1 MCVFN
6 FPTTQVV
13 AVYICLSHVPAGHLR
28 DDGEPGAFWAFLNSQ
43 STQAATQLG

>member
-1 MCVFN
+1 MCLR
-6 FPTTQVV
+6 FPNNPNLG
-13 AVYICLSHVPAGHLR
+13 CLSHVPAGHLR